1 MAYADGRFW
10 AVPSRQIFSRHL
22 GVCLILGDKSVRG
35 GKHKLQVKPD
45 QHDIKPTRTIYPSHL
60 YQSI

>member
-45 QHDIKPTRTIYPSHL
+45 QDDTTACPNTRLPVY
-60 YQSI
+60 